1 MDEETE
7 INNNDLNNN
16 TDFEEEVL
24 PADPME
30 EMAEMNP
37 NEIMETLQNTLLKE
51 AKMVRQRIGYKVTV
65 DQIYHFLEV
74 AVDNEDRVQVLIFFR
89 KLHLSFPFKS

>member
-30 EMAEMNP
+30 MADMNP
-37 NEIMETLQNTLLKE
+37 NEIMETLQHTLLKE
-51 AKMVRQRIGYKVTV
+51 AKIVRQRIGYKVTV

-74 AVDNEDRVQVLIFFR
+74 AVDNEDRVQV
-89 KLHLSFPFKS
+89 

>member
-37 NEIMETLQNTLLKE
+37 HELMENLQSTLIEE
-51 AKMVRQRIGYKVTV
+51 AKTVCKRVGYKVTV
-65 DQIYHFLEV
+65 DEIYHFLEV
-74 AVDNEDRVQVLIFFR
+74 AVDNEDRVEVR
-89 KLHLSFPFKS
+89 KLFYLY